1 MVLQNR
7 LAVLHLHL
15 PQSVRLSRLDDSS
28 ASLMG
33 CKFRLQTMQVP
44 ILLLEGIA
52 QVGQLA
58 RNRRNILARKERHNP
73 LDCVDFRRLQSMNSC
88 FH

>member
-1 MVLQNR
+1 
-7 LAVLHLHL
+7 
-15 PQSVRLSRLDDSS
+15 
-28 ASLMG
+28 
-33 CKFRLQTMQVP
+33 MQVP